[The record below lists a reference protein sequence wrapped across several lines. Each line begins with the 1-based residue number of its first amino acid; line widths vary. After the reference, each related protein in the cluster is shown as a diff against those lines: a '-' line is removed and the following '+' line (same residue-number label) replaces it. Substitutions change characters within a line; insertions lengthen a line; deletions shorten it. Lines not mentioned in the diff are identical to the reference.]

1 MTGPWDSCIIVV
13 IKDGVRYQL
22 HGLYDDWNPTETHWN
37 KGIMRILKDTLV
49 LVGIWLVIMLS
60 TTQAMGLWSVVI
72 H

>member
-1 MTGPWDSCIIVV
+1 MVLKV
-13 IKDGVRYQL
+13 RLGVSTEY
-22 HGLYDDWNPTETHWN
+22 HYGNWNLTKSLKH

-49 LVGIWLVIMLS
+49 IVGIWLVIMLS